1 MLNVKGNIMRENKF
15 KVFDKIT
22 NEIYQVSELELE
34 GTHHYCY
41 NEELEYLHVIT
52 DNCILMQYTGLK
64 DKNGVE
70 IYEGDII
77 KLYGLPNAHFQ
88 VVFKNQY
95 MGGWILMHKKN
106 EVSLG
111 ALDKNKLKV
120 VGNIYENPELLEC
133 NKDAKC

>member
-1 MLNVKGNIMRENKF
+1 MKNSRFKFRAWAKESKNMLSNERLKEMQIFVLSDDFAKYIDNFLILPIQ
-15 KVFDKIT
+15 DK
-22 NEIYQVSELELE
+22 YP
-34 GTHHYCY
+34 
-41 NEELEYLHVIT
+41 
-52 DNCILMQYTGLK
+52 LMQYTGLK

-95 MGGWILMHKKN
+95 IGGWILMHKKN

-111 ALDKNKLKV
+111 ARDKNELKV
-120 VGNIYENPELLEC
+120 VGNIYENPELLEEG
-133 NKDAKC
+133 